1 MLSRFSGQFTDTNQ
15 NSRFFFNYEA
25 HETESLFSLVFMCT
39 DLIFNVQ
46 IDGGEKRFG
55 YGHTVTNND
64 PLAGR
69 QIVQIDSNTF

>member
-1 MLSRFSGQFTDTNQ
+1 MCVL
-15 NSRFFFNYEA
+15 FFNA
-25 HETESLFSLVFMCT
+25 CHMKPFLCT

-46 IDGGEKRFG
+46 IDGGEKRFSN
-55 YGHTVTNND
+55 GHTVPNND